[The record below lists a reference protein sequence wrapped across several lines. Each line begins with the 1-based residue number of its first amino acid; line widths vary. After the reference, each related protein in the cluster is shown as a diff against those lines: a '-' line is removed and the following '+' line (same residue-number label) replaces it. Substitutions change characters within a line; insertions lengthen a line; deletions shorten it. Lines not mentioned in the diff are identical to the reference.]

1 MDLKRI
7 AKDTTKTLVSYITYQ
22 SVRTVAAQ
30 LRETNPP
37 LYMWFHAFSSEA
49 TIQDGEAYLK
59 ELMQVNQDL
68 ALRVMTVRAHLAEE
82 LADYMPEMLRTGV
95 QQANME
101 HRREYLERITSLEVS
116 KSDVDTRR
124 QMPQKQNGD
133 ALTNVEDRLETGYTC
148 EEQDG
153 QGQSGEDAARFWDD
167 SEPHAQSSE
176 ASEASEAFDD
186 INPESPD
193 V

>member
-7 AKDTTKTLVSYITYQ
+7 AKDTTKTLVSYLTYQ
-22 SVRTVAAQ
+22 AVRTVSAQ

-37 LYMWFHAFSSEA
+37 LYMWFHSFSSDA
-49 TIQDGEAYLK
+49 TIQDGEVYLK

-116 KSDVDTRR
+116 TPDADTRR
-124 QMPQKQNGD
+124 QTPQKLGGD
-133 ALTNVEDRLETGYTC
+133 ALTNVEDHPDDGHTC
-148 EEQDG
+148 EAQDD
-153 QGQSGEDAARFWDD
+153 QRQSGEDADRFWND
-167 SEPHAQSSE
+167 SESHAQSSE
-176 ASEASEAFDD
+176 TSDD

-193 V
+193 A

>member
-7 AKDTTKTLVSYITYQ
+7 AKDTTKTLVSYLTYQ
-22 SVRTVAAQ
+22 AVRTVASQ

-37 LYMWFHAFSSEA
+37 LYMWFQSFSSEA
-49 TIQDGEAYLK
+49 TIQNGGVYLK
-59 ELMQVNQDL
+59 ELMQVNPDL

-116 KSDVDTRR
+116 TPDADTRG
-124 QMPQKQNGD
+124 QMPQKTGGD
-133 ALTNVEDRLETGYTC
+133 ALANVEDHPDSGHAC
-148 EEQDG
+148 EAQDG
-153 QGQSGEDAARFWDD
+153 QCQLGEDADRFGDD
-167 SEPHAQSSE
+167 SESHAQSPE
-176 ASEASEAFDD
+176 ATDD
-186 INPESPD
+186 INPESSD